1 MNKIKIKI
9 NGYDEESNSLL
20 VSFASDETQSQDPA
34 SYQSFAYQPMTMW
47 PDVTDLEEIKK
58 RLAQAGIYIADQQ
71 RIKEQFIADPA
82 KIDAYKAMVGEILE
96 FNISDIT
103 TPSTPSTPTHSNEV
117 NV

>member
-1 MNKIKIKI
+1 MNKIKLKI
-9 NGYDEESNSLL
+9 NGYEEETNSLL

-47 PDVTDLEEIKK
+47 PDVTDVNEIKK
-58 RLAQAGIYIADQQ
+58 RLAQAGIYLAEQQ
-71 RIKEQFIADPA
+71 KIKEQFKADPA
-82 KIDAYKAMVGEILE
+82 KVEAYKAMVGEVLE

-103 TPSTPSTPTHSNEV
+103 TQTTPTYPNEV